1 MRKRER
7 EREISSDLQV
17 YRILAFIP
25 HLSLSH
31 QTFSSSQGVNF
42 AEESCHLLKDFFL
55 AYIKRKLDRAVNRIF
70 YKLENLLLS

>member
-1 MRKRER
+1 MRKR

-25 HLSLSH
+25 LLTLSH
-31 QTFSSSQGVNF
+31 QTFSSNHGVNF

-70 YKLENLLLS
+70 YKY